1 MGQHVNGII
10 ELLQIICAI
19 IPGLTVPVKDSW
31 QSFVRNILVPLHKC
45 RGLKK
50 FWEQLTQCCV
60 NYVAKDED
68 GGAVILGGLLKFWP
82 QQSPQKEEIF
92 IMEVVN
98 IINVLITHQHGFSY
112 DNYKE
117 VLVCAAN
124 KLTQCML
131 STRQPVAERAIAA
144 WKEQSMQRLVD
155 YDRKAFYRNREH
167 PNAALKQSSS
177 AVEKIYRSK
186 DSAYWKKMQ
195 QYLAKKDKKE
205 SAVAKAISEAQ
216 LKNKDPYDIV
226 KAKHLKDSAKHKR
239 PKPLT
244 NAEKSAKRDHFWKKI
259 QKVAS
264 INRQKF
270 ERQNLHNEYSNSSSS
285 LEEPPNLSGN

>member
-1 MGQHVNGII
+1 MG
-10 ELLQIICAI
+10 
-19 IPGLTVPVKDSW
+19 
-31 QSFVRNILVPLHKC
+31 
-45 RGLKK
+45 
-50 FWEQLTQCCV
+50 
-60 NYVAKDED
+60 
-68 GGAVILGGLLKFWP
+68 
-82 QQSPQKEEIF
+82 
-92 IMEVVN
+92 VN

-112 DNYKE
+112 ENYKE

-155 YDRKAFYRNREH
+155 YDRKAFLPKLCEAFYRNREH

-205 SAVAKAISEAQ
+205 SAVAKAISDAQ
-216 LKNKDPYDIV
+216 MKNKDPYDIV

-244 NAEKSAKRDHFWKKI
+244 SAEKSAKRDHFWKKV
-259 QKVAS
+259 QKVANM
-264 INRQKF
+264 NRQKL
-270 ERQNLHNEYSNSSSS
+270 ERQHLQNYDSNSSSS
-285 LEEPPNLSGN
+285 LEPPNLSGN

>member
-1 MGQHVNGII
+1 
-10 ELLQIICAI
+10 
-19 IPGLTVPVKDSW
+19 
-31 QSFVRNILVPLHKC
+31 
-45 RGLKK
+45 
-50 FWEQLTQCCV
+50 
-60 NYVAKDED
+60 
-68 GGAVILGGLLKFWP
+68 
-82 QQSPQKEEIF
+82 
-92 IMEVVN
+92 
-98 IINVLITHQHGFSY
+98 
-112 DNYKE
+112 
-117 VLVCAAN
+117 
-124 KLTQCML
+124 ML

-155 YDRKAFYRNREH
+155 YDRKAFLPKLCEAFYRNREH

-205 SAVAKAISEAQ
+205 TAVAKAISEAQ

-244 NAEKSAKRDHFWKKI
+244 NAEKSAKRNHFWKKI
-259 QKVAS
+259 EKVAS
-264 INRQKF
+264 VNKQKF

-285 LEEPPNLSGN
+285 LEPPNLSGN